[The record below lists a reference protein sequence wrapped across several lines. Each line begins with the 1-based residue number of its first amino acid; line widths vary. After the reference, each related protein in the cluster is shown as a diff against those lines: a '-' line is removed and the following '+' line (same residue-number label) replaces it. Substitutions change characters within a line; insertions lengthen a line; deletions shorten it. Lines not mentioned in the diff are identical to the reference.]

1 MNDAPDPSAVNARI
15 VYWGAEG
22 AGKRTNLRVIHA
34 KLRPDHRGEL
44 RSMPTRLDPTVTYTT
59 LPIELGEVSGVRT
72 RLQIVAVPGERE
84 HAPTRKQLLDRTD
97 GVVLVLDARRE
108 KLAENL
114 ASFEELKSALVAY
127 GRRIDEMP
135 LVVQY
140 NKRDAADPY
149 ALEDLHR
156 KLALRGVAA
165 FEAVAKDGTGVLQT
179 LTTISKRVIRSL
191 REHAPQPAAT
201 PASAAR
207 PAAARA
213 APAAEPG
220 ANAATQVRFAPAPTA
235 AAARATPPPGVTQ
248 LIDRAAFEA
257 THSSP
262 RVAPPPGTSQLLE
275 HVVSPEDSQPNMAA
289 APATFVDTVLE
300 TESLFDA
307 SFEAAKRA
315 STARPD
321 AANSARPALLKP
333 AKPSVELDAADADS
347 GLAIEPAGPA
357 QPTPDGLRIPLFV
370 RDSSGQRRKLTLS
383 LRFESEDA

>member
-1 MNDAPDPSAVNARI
+1 
-15 VYWGAEG
+15 
-22 AGKRTNLRVIHA
+22 
-34 KLRPDHRGEL
+34 
-44 RSMPTRLDPTVTYTT
+44 VTFTT

-72 RLQIVAVPGERE
+72 RLQIVAVPGEPE

-108 KLAENL
+108 KLPENL
-114 ASFEELKSALVAY
+114 ASFEELKSALAAY

-191 REHAPQPAAT
+191 RERSPEPT
-201 PASAAR
+201 
-207 PAAARA
+207 A
-213 APAAEPG
+213 APS
-220 ANAATQVRFAPAPTA
+220 ANAATQVRLAPAPS
-235 AAARATPPPGVTQ
+235 ATPARPASAPSVTQ
-248 LIDRAAFEA
+248 LIDRGAFEA
-257 THSSP
+257 TLAKPRAASP
-262 RVAPPPGTSQLLE
+262 LGATQPLE
-275 HVVSPEDSQPNMAA
+275 HVVSPEDSQPNLSV
-289 APATFVDTVLE
+289 APATFADTVSAA
-300 TESLFDA
+300 ESLFGA

-315 STARPD
+315 SAGPEASPQTARTAP
-321 AANSARPALLKP
+321 ARSAHPI
-333 AKPSVELDAADADS
+333 VEIEDADS

-370 RDSSGQRRKLTLS
+370 RDASGRRRKLTLS
-383 LRFESEDA
+383 LRLESEDV

>member
-1 MNDAPDPSAVNARI
+1 MNDAPDGSAVNARI
-15 VYWGAEG
+15 VYWGVEG

-44 RSMPTRLDPTVTYTT
+44 RGVPTRLDPTVTYTT
-59 LPIELGEVSGVRT
+59 LPIELGEVGGVRT
-72 RLQIVAVPGERE
+72 RIQLVAVPGQPE
-84 HAPTRKQLLDRTD
+84 HGPTRKQLLDRTD

-114 ASFEELKSALVAY
+114 ASFEELKGALSAY

-156 KLALRGVAA
+156 KLALRSVAA

-179 LTTISKRVIRSL
+179 LTTISKRVVRSL
-191 REHAPQPAAT
+191 RERASEPSPAPAKSPGAGAPQPRAAA
-201 PASAAR
+201 PPS
-207 PAAARA
+207 PAAAR
-213 APAAEPG
+213 P
-220 ANAATQVRFAPAPTA
+220 
-235 AAARATPPPGVTQ
+235 TPPPGVTQ

-257 THSSP
+257 TLVKP
-262 RVAPPPGTSQLLE
+262 RPPAGSAQPSE
-275 HVVSPEDSQPNMAA
+275 RVVSPEDSQPGVSAP
-289 APATFVDTVLE
+289 PATFAETVSA

-307 SFEAAKRA
+307 GFEAAKRA
-315 STARPD
+315 AAGAATGKPGARSVAAQAPRTAVRVSAEEGD
-321 AANSARPALLKP
+321 A
-333 AKPSVELDAADADS
+333 
-347 GLAIEPAGPA
+347 GLAIEPAGPV
-357 QPTPDGLRIPLFV
+357 QPAPDGLRIPLLV
-370 RDSSGQRRKLTLS
+370 RDGSGKQRRLTLS

>member
-1 MNDAPDPSAVNARI
+1 MKDAPDPSAVNARI
-15 VYWGAEG
+15 VYWGADG

-44 RSMPTRLDPTVTYTT
+44 RSVPTRLDPTVTYAT

-72 RLQIVAVPGERE
+72 RIQIVAVPGERE

-108 KLAENL
+108 MLAENL

-156 KLALRGVAA
+156 KLGLRGVAA

-191 REHAPQPAAT
+191 RERT
-201 PASAAR
+201 PDL
-207 PAAARA
+207 
-213 APAAEPG
+213 APAAKPAALSG
-220 ANAATQVRFAPAPTA
+220 NAATQARLAPDPSAAPPRPA
-235 AAARATPPPGVTQ
+235 PPPGVTQ

-257 THSSP
+257 TLTTP
-262 RVAPPPGTSQLLE
+262 RSAPPLAAAQLLE
-275 HVVSPEDSQPNMAA
+275 RVVSPEDSQPDIAA
-289 APATFVDTVLE
+289 APATFADTALE
-300 TESLFDA
+300 AEALFDA
-307 SFEAAKRA
+307 GFEVAKRA
-315 STARPD
+315 SATP
-321 AANSARPALLKP
+321 ARPAR
-333 AKPSVELDAADADS
+333 AVVEQGAANADS

-357 QPTPDGLRIPLFV
+357 QLAPDGLRIPLFV
-370 RDSSGQRRKLTLS
+370 RDASGQRRKLTLS
-383 LRFESEDA
+383 LRFESEDS